1 MRESDSLR
9 KPDGRLRVGIAG
21 SGRKSVA
28 LARLPFG
35 ESETGSKRRKTK
47 SAEMIPSERLAEMV
61 EKNSHDR
68 LA

>member
-1 MRESDSLR
+1 
-9 KPDGRLRVGIAG
+9 
-21 SGRKSVA
+21 VA